1 MSENLFRRKIIEHQG
16 KWYLGEGKSIH
27 RDLQQQCKDNDKLG
41 HDDNSSFL
49 ASGTVKKCKDMMR
62 EIWNILCGQIKQH
75 PCTHLT
81 LLLLAS

>member
-27 RDLQQQCKDNDKLG
+27 RDLQQQYKDNDKLG

-49 ASGTVKKCKDMMR
+49 ASGTVKMQR
-62 EIWNILCGQIKQH
+62 YERNSEYSVWSNQAAPLH
-75 PCTHLT
+75 APH
-81 LLLLAS
+81 ASAFS